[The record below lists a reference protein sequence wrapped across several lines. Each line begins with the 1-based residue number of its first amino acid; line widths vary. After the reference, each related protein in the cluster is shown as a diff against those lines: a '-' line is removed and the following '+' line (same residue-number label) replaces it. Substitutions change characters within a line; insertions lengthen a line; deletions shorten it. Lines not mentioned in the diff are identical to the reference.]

1 MRILAIPFI
10 SIFMVSILLTTSF
23 IPLLGQEYSTAIILG
38 SSEEES
44 NNHDTLSSNAFD
56 SKYFMSK
63 SFFSTGLFLNQDKNN
78 NVSGYTFAV
87 LEFTLEILDP
97 PPRKLS

>member
-1 MRILAIPFI
+1 MRKLAIPFI
-10 SIFMVSILLTTSF
+10 SILMVSILLTSSF

-44 NNHDTLSSNAFD
+44 NNHDTFSSNAFD

-63 SFFSTGLFLNQDKNN
+63 SFFSAGPSLNQDKNN

-97 PPRKLS
+97 PPRNLS